1 MKIKFYNF
9 DHDIFPSSE
18 YITVLE
24 IENRKLFGNIAQTF
38 YSKIAGKES
47 LEDISWIEDDEI
59 IRFDKNAI
67 YISDPLQINFHDKKF
82 QSFLYDK
89 LNNIYGIDHDKQMQ
103 MENRYDSLVEF
114 IKQLFNEVDIE
125 LDYSYQLDLNK
136 LFRLVDVRISEP
148 DTSSPLEKLTS
159 FLEISANLNL
169 YNLVVFCNLK
179 SYFAEDDLA
188 EIYKLILYLKIP
200 VILIESTLQ
209 LILKSEKKLI
219 IDQDFDEFLEEG

>member
-9 DHDIFPSSE
+9 NHDVFPSPE

-24 IENRKLFGNIAQTF
+24 IENKKLFGNIAQSF

-47 LEDISWIEDDEI
+47 SEDISWIEEDSI

-67 YISDPLQINFHDKKF
+67 YISDPLQINFHDKKI

-89 LNNIYGIDHDKQMQ
+89 LNSIYDFDRDKQIQ
-103 MENRYDSLVEF
+103 IENGYEKLVEF
-114 IKQLFNEVDIE
+114 IRVLFNEVDID
-125 LDYSYQLDLNK
+125 LDYCYQLDLNK

-148 DTSSPLEKLTS
+148 DISSPLEKITS
-159 FLEISANLNL
+159 FLEITANLNL
-169 YNLVVFCNLK
+169 YKLVVFCNLK
-179 SYFAEDDLA
+179 SYFAEEDIV

-209 LILKSEKKLI
+209 SIIKNEKKLI
-219 IDQDFDEFLEEG
+219 IDQDFDEFVEE